1 MLLRPLSEEGSDLLF
16 YALIIS
22 ASMEGGTILF
32 SGFTRL
38 CKGLAAVLVIVYVI
52 SQLVPPTI
60 DYLALIPG
68 KTVPFAWN
76 LLTAGYLEQS
86 IFGLILNIAGLLFSG
101 KLLEPVW
108 GSREFL
114 KFIVAVNFSTS
125 VSIFITAILLF
136 YVTGRDD
143 FLYTPLSGFH
153 GVLSGFLVGVKQIMP
168 EQEITAFHVF
178 KLQAK
183 WLPSL
188 MVMVSIVVSLLTT
201 ESMLYLPFVI
211 FGTYWSWLY
220 LRYFQRNP
228 ETNLKGHLSDDF
240 AFSTFFPAFL
250 RTIIDAFA
258 SICQKLF
265 CGNSQSSS
273 DEQDSYVSGGISL
286 PASNTIEASRRRQRG
301 ARALEERLGTT
312 KDEEDAIV
320 GDQSHEDASDIV

>member
-1 MLLRPLSEEGSDLLF
+1 MLYP
-16 YALIIS
+16 LIIS

-114 KFIVAVNFSTS
+114 KFIAAVNFSTS

-136 YVTGRDD
+136 YITGRDD

-188 MVMVSIVVSLLTT
+188 MVMVSIVVSILTT

-228 ETNLKGHLSDDF
+228 ETNLKGHLNDDF

-258 SICQKLF
+258 SICQKIF
-265 CGNSQSSS
+265 CGNSRSSS

-286 PASNTIEASRRRQRG
+286 PASDPIEASRRRQRG
-301 ARALEERLGTT
+301 ARALEERLGNT
-312 KDEEDAIV
+312 KDEEDVII
-320 GDQSHEDASDIV
+320 GDRSHEDASDIV